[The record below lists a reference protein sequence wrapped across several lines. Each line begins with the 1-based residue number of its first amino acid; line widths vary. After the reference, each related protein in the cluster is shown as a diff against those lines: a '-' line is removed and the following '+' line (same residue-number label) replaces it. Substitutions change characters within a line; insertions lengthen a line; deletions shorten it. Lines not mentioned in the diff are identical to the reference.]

1 MISPKGK
8 EKKDDK
14 SLLSVNDDE
23 IDLRVFF
30 KFCLRN
36 KVFIGAITFLF
47 IFLSLIAYKLKSKTW
62 EGYFQIVLSSN
73 NQSSDFS
80 RIGSLEDSS
89 ILNLLTQGDNG
100 SGLKTQVAILESP
113 AVLLPVFDYVK
124 KEKIV
129 NNPNTPMIFPSW
141 KKNLNIELQKGT
153 SVLRITYQDSDKNLI
168 IPVLKRIS
176 EEYKLFSIKNKKETL
191 NSAKI
196 YLNKQISSYRKRSSE
211 SLNKVQDYSLENNLE
226 IFPDDLS
233 FDNKGLNTQ
242 FNSRSSSFNAQSRNS
257 NFFLNT
263 DIEIL
268 RIRTTNKARMID
280 LQIKKIKE
288 LDETSEEIEYISTT
302 VPGIVSSQTFKELQ
316 SIDSKLVELKSKYT
330 NKEPEI
336 LRLSEKRKI
345 LMAILKEKTLGYLE
359 AQKIN
364 LEATIE
370 TTIRPKNVLLKFKEY
385 IRDASRDET
394 ILIGLENNLR
404 YLELEEAKLEKP
416 WELIYQ
422 PTLNIN
428 PVKPVLNYYLAL
440 GIVLGLVSSTIIAKF
455 KEKKII

>member
-1 MISPKGK
+1 MSSSEGK
-8 EKKDDK
+8 ENKDDK
-14 SLLSVNDDE
+14 SLLSVNSDE
-23 IDLRVFF
+23 IDLRIFF
-30 KFCLRN
+30 KFVLRN

-73 NQSSDFS
+73 NESNFS
-80 RIGSLEDSS
+80 RIGSFDDSS
-89 ILNLLTQGDNG
+89 ILSLLTQRGRG

-124 KEKIV
+124 KVKLV
-129 NNPNTPMIFPSW
+129 DNPNSKIMFPSW
-141 KKNLNIELQKGT
+141 KNNLNIQLQKGT
-153 SVLRITYQDSDKNLI
+153 SVLKITYQDSDKNLI

-176 EEYKLFSIKNKKETL
+176 EEYKLFSIQNKKEVL

-196 YLNKQISSYRKRSSE
+196 YLNKQIKSYRKRSSE

-226 IFPDDLS
+226 IFPDDLI
-233 FDNKGLNTQ
+233 FDNLEGNSNLNSISSNLKTQ
-242 FNSRSSSFNAQSRNS
+242 SGSG

-268 RIRTTNKARMID
+268 RIRTTNKLRMID

-288 LDETSEEIEYISTT
+288 VDETSEEIEYISTT
-302 VPGIVSSQTFKELQ
+302 LPEIVSSPTFEELQ
-316 SIDSKLVELKSKYT
+316 NIDSQLIELKSKYT

-345 LMAILKEKTLGYLE
+345 VLVILKEKTLGYLK
-359 AQKIN
+359 AQKMN
-364 LEATIE
+364 LEATLE

-385 IRDASRDET
+385 IRDANSDEE

-422 PTLNIN
+422 PTLKIN
-428 PVKPVLNYYLAL
+428 PVKPILNRYLAL
-440 GIVLGLVSSTIIAKF
+440 AITLGFVSATIIAKF
-455 KEKKII
+455 KEKK

>member
-1 MISPKGK
+1 
-8 EKKDDK
+8 
-14 SLLSVNDDE
+14 
-23 IDLRVFF
+23 
-30 KFCLRN
+30 
-36 KVFIGAITFLF
+36 
-47 IFLSLIAYKLKSKTW
+47 
-62 EGYFQIVLSSN
+62 
-73 NQSSDFS
+73 
-80 RIGSLEDSS
+80 
-89 ILNLLTQGDNG
+89 
-100 SGLKTQVAILESP
+100 
-113 AVLLPVFDYVK
+113 
-124 KEKIV
+124 
-129 NNPNTPMIFPSW
+129 
-141 KKNLNIELQKGT
+141 
-153 SVLRITYQDSDKNLI
+153 
-168 IPVLKRIS
+168 
-176 EEYKLFSIKNKKETL
+176 
-191 NSAKI
+191 
-196 YLNKQISSYRKRSSE
+196 
-211 SLNKVQDYSLENNLE
+211 
-226 IFPDDLS
+226 
-233 FDNKGLNTQ
+233 
-242 FNSRSSSFNAQSRNS
+242 
-257 NFFLNT
+257 
-263 DIEIL
+263 
-268 RIRTTNKARMID
+268 MID

-345 LMAILKEKTLGYLE
+345 LMAILKEKTLGYLK

-385 IRDASRDET
+385 IREASRDET

>member
-1 MISPKGK
+1 MSSPEDK
-8 EKKDDK
+8 ENKDDK
-14 SLLSVNDDE
+14 SLLSFNSDE
-23 IDLRVFF
+23 IDLRIFL
-30 KFCLRN
+30 KFVLRN
-36 KVFIGAITFLF
+36 KLFIGAITFLF

-62 EGYFQIVLSSN
+62 EGYFQIVLSNSN
-73 NQSSDFS
+73 ESNFS
-80 RIGSLEDSS
+80 RIGSFDDSS
-89 ILNLLTQGDNG
+89 ILSLLNQRGRG
-100 SGLKTQVAILESP
+100 SGLNTQVAILESP

-124 KEKIV
+124 KEKLV
-129 NNPNTPMIFPSW
+129 DKPNTNIMFPSW
-141 KKNLNIELQKGT
+141 KNNLNIELQKGT
-153 SVLRITYQDSDKNLI
+153 SVLKINYQDSDKNLI

-233 FDNKGLNTQ
+233 FDNEQL
-242 FNSRSSSFNAQSRNS
+242 NSRSSNSKTQSING

-263 DIEIL
+263 DIEFL
-268 RIRTTNKARMID
+268 RIRTKNKLRMID

-288 LDETSEEIEYISTT
+288 VDETSEEIEYISTT
-302 VPGIVSSQTFKELQ
+302 LPEIVSSPTFEELQ
-316 SIDSKLVELKSKYT
+316 NIDSQLIELKSKYT

-345 LMAILKEKTLGYLE
+345 VLVILKEKTLGYLK
-359 AQKIN
+359 AQKMN
-364 LEATIE
+364 LEATLE

-385 IRDASRDET
+385 IRDATSDEK

-422 PTLNIN
+422 PTLKIN
-428 PVKPVLNYYLAL
+428 PVKPILNYYLAF
-440 GIVLGLVSSTIIAKF
+440 GIVLGLLSGIIMAKF
-455 KEKKII
+455 KEKKIIL